1 MTEEY
6 KDILAKAE
14 KEANDPDYV
23 PADIN
28 DINIVYKAAAYET
41 NPTYIGDTPI
51 SAIYYGN
58 NEIKKVYRGS
68 NQVR

>member
-6 KDILAKAE
+6 KNILAKAE
-14 KEANDPDYV
+14 KEINDPNYV

-28 DINIVYKAAAYET
+28 DINIVYKTAAYET
-41 NPTYIGDTPI
+41 NQTYVGNTPI